1 MSLES
6 VLKNLT
12 DAINAN
18 TEATKAMIAGGTNP
32 APPAKLTNVAGVNQ
46 PAPEKPAAPPAPEK
60 PAAPP
65 APEKPDAP
73 PAPEKPDAI
82 ITPEELNAALVEE
95 FNRLGNREGID
106 AELKKLG
113 VTGVSD
119 LPANQYQ
126 TLIDAVKALQ

>member
-65 APEKPDAP
+65 APEKPDA
-73 PAPEKPDAI
+73 I